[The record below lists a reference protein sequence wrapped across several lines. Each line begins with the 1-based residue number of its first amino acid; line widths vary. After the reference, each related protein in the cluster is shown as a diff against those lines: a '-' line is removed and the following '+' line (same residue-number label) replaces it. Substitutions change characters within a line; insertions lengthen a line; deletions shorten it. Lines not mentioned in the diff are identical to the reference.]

1 MQERRILSKTN
12 DVILPTAMKFLCSII
27 LLFSII
33 MFFVGQYI
41 PGGGFVGGLLTVG
54 AIVLLLLAFDLKTI
68 KKALPFNFTIMSAI
82 GLILALG
89 TASVSILFNVPFFTH
104 AFDDFTLPLFG
115 ETSLHTAMIFD
126 AGVYLV
132 VVGSVIT
139 MIQTIG
145 GDS

>member
-1 MQERRILSKTN
+1 MKTN
-12 DVILPTAMKFLCSII
+12 DVILQTATKFIFFVI
-27 LLFSII
+27 FLFSIHI
-33 MFFVGQYI
+33 FFAGHYT

-54 AIVLLLLAFDLKTI
+54 ALVLLLLAFDLKTVR
-68 KKALPFNFTIMSAI
+68 KALPFNFTIMTAI
-82 GLILALG
+82 GLLLALG
-89 TASVSILFNVPFFTH
+89 TASISIFFNEPFFTH

-115 ETSLHTAMIFD
+115 ETSLHTAMLFD

-132 VVGSVIT
+132 VVGSAIT